1 MAKPRSKFKKV
12 KWLFGKEIEI
22 PEEWDTIFISAEFK
36 LKTGGTPSRTQP
48 RYFDG
53 DIHWVTSTDL
63 NRSSITSTLESISW
77 DAKEITRLEIFQ
89 KGTFVIATYGL
100 EAAGTRGKCG
110 ILNVNATINQA
121 CLAFIPTGKITTKF
135 LFYFYLKYG
144 EQIAFNYAQG
154 TKQQNLYP
162 GIVGKISITKPPIPE
177 QQKIAS
183 ILSGVDA
190 LIESTQ
196 RTIEKTER
204 LKKGLMQK
212 LLTKGIEHTKF
223 KKINGLFR
231 KEIKIPEEWSRC
243 QLKDTSMLGAGGTPS
258 TFAKEFWNNG
268 TIPWISSSEVKNNR
282 IIDSDKK
289 ITKLGLENSAAKL
302 FPKGTVLVAIT
313 GFGMTRG
320 RSAILEINASTNQS
334 VVGIQSKREILDG
347 EFLWYLLQNQYWV
360 IRNFAQGSQQPG
372 LNLDIL
378 EKFQICVP
386 NNISEQ
392 QKIASILSGVD
403 AYIQK
408 NQEYKKKMELL
419 KKGLM
424 QKLLT
429 GQIRVKVDH

>member
-1 MAKPRSKFKKV
+1 MNKLRSGNKKI
-12 KWLFGKEIEI
+12 KWLFGKAIEI
-22 PEEWDTIFISAEFK
+22 PKWWEVQKLEQLTDIVDSKRVPIKESERGGKHGKYPYYGTSGIVDHIDDFIFNEK
-36 LKTGGTPSRTQP
+36 L
-48 RYFDG
+48 
-53 DIHWVTSTDL
+53 L
-63 NRSSITSTLESISW
+63 
-77 DAKEITRLEIFQ
+77 
-89 KGTFVIATYGL
+89 
-100 EAAGTRGKCG
+100 
-110 ILNVNATINQA
+110 
-121 CLAFIPTGKITTKF
+121 CLAEDGENLRSRVLPIAFTIEGKTWVNNHVHVLRVKETIDHYF
-135 LFYFYLKYG
+135 LKSFLNNTSLLKYVASTAQPKLNQKDMRSIQIICPKLE
-144 EQIAFNYAQG
+144 EQ
-154 TKQQNLYP
+154 T
-162 GIVGKISITKPPIPE
+162 
-177 QQKIAS
+177 KIAS
-183 ILSGVDA
+183 IFSGVDA
-190 LIESTQ
+190 LIELTQ
-196 RTIEKTER
+196 EVIEKTER

-223 KKINGLFR
+223 KKTNGLFR
-231 KEIKIPEEWSRC
+231 KEIKIPEEWSSC
-243 QLKDTSMLGAGGTPS
+243 QLKDISMLSAGGTPS

-268 TIPWISSSEVKNNR
+268 TIPWVSSSEVKNNR

-320 RSAILEINASTNQS
+320 RSAVLEINASTNQS
-334 VVGIQSKREILDG
+334 VVGIQPKREILDG

-360 IRNFAQGSQQPG
+360 IRNFAQGSQQPRLSLG
-372 LNLDIL
+372 IL